1 MSSKD
6 TTLRELREK
15 LDQIDALLNDLYEN
29 EKLPDDVW
37 KPLSFEFAM
46 LQGKHIPPEL
56 CSEIKLWERI
66 DELDNLVEEINE
78 KLEEQTAKKGT

>member
-37 KPLSFEFAM
+37 EPLSFEFSM